1 MFLCVGTRVNA
12 GVYVG
17 VSVGVCPCV
26 RVRSVRATACQALD
40 LEQIKLSI
48 NVAHCRGLGLL
59 ICFFLSFNLIFSLS
73 RCSIQQRHRSWLQ
86 RFTGFC
92 ACIHGPGLPW
102 WLRRPRVRL
111 QGGRPR
117 FDPWEEPMEKEMATH
132 SSSLAWRTP
141 WPEEPGG
148 YSPWGCRDS
157 NMAEQLT
164 HTHTR
169 AHSHACSHRGVGSS
183 SFQSVP
189 PAPTPHL
196 TGSVLTGGGSLVPD
210 GT

>member
-1 MFLCVGTRVNA
+1 MCDHIKDGRQEHGAFAQLCPVAGGCVFLCVGTRVNA

-141 WPEEPGG
+141 WPEE
-148 YSPWGCRDS
+148 SL
-157 NMAEQLT
+157 Q
-164 HTHTR
+164 
-169 AHSHACSHRGVGSS
+169 
-183 SFQSVP
+183 
-189 PAPTPHL
+189 PHGL
-196 TGSVLTGGGSLVPD
+196 
-210 GT
+210 